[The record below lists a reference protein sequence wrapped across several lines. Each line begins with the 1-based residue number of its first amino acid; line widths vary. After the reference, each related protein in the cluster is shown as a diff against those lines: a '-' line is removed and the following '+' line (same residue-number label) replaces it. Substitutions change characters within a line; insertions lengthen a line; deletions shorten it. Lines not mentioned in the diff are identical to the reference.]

1 MKKKVLTEK
10 LISEFQS
17 QIPDEYDQILLKCQ
31 NSQKERKVNMPKE
44 KKKIS
49 LGLSLALAA
58 CFLLL
63 ISGGTLFYNYSLN
76 SKVDS
81 IIGIDVNPS
90 IELQVNKKEKIVN
103 YTALNDDAKNILGDM
118 DLKDVDIDI
127 ALNAIIGSMVT
138 KGYIDE
144 LANSILISVDNKDAT
159 KAEELRQKLVT
170 KIDNI
175 LNTDKIQGSV
185 LSQTIN
191 SKNQE
196 MTEAEKMADKYDI
209 SVGKAKLILE
219 VLAKN
224 SLLREED
231 LVDLTIN
238 EINVLTQS
246 KNNSLTTVTKQGNA
260 STKSYIGEEKAKSI
274 ALNHAGVTKTT
285 KMEVEFDADEGVLIY
300 DVEFETTTYEY
311 DYEINAL
318 DGTILSSHKERND
331 DYPQSNNNNNNNNSN
346 SNNPTTNNSNNNNT
360 QNSKFISR
368 DKAKSIAL
376 NHAKVSNPQQLE
388 IELDADDN
396 EYSVEFEYN
405 GQEYDYEINATTGKI
420 VDYDIERID

>member
-1 MKKKVLTEK
+1 MFRKMKKKDLTEK
-10 LISEFQS
+10 LITEFQS
-17 QIPDEYDQILLKCQ
+17 QVPDEYDKILLKCQ
-31 NSQKERKVNMPKE
+31 KRQKERKVNMPKE

-49 LGLSLALAA
+49 FGLSLALAA

-63 ISGGTLFYNYSLN
+63 ISGGTLVYNHSLN

-81 IIGIDVNPS
+81 IIDIDVNPS

-103 YTALNDDAKNILGDM
+103 YTALNEDAKNILGDM

-138 KGYIDE
+138 KGYIDD
-144 LANSILISVDNKDAT
+144 LANSILISVDNKDAA

-175 LNTDKIQGSV
+175 LNTDKIQSSV
-185 LSQTIN
+185 LSQTMN
-191 SKNQE
+191 SKE
-196 MTEAEKMADKYDI
+196 MTEAEKLADKYDI

-246 KNNSLTTVTKQGNA
+246 KNNSLTTITKQGNA

-274 ALNHAGVTKTT
+274 ALKHAGVTKTT

-300 DVEFETTTYEY
+300 DVEFE
-311 DYEINAL
+311 
-318 DGTILSSHKERND
+318 
-331 DYPQSNNNNNNNNSN
+331 
-346 SNNPTTNNSNNNNT
+346 
-360 QNSKFISR
+360 
-368 DKAKSIAL
+368 
-376 NHAKVSNPQQLE
+376 
-388 IELDADDN
+388 
-396 EYSVEFEYN
+396 YN

-420 VDYDIERID
+420 VDYDVERID